1 MEILIERL
9 ILTFRQSPRLSAA
22 AADKY
27 CVLRKSLLQG
37 LNKIPPFPPIAA
49 RLLVLLSNEAAPLS
63 EVAELIGTDPTFSAR
78 LLQCVNSVEFGL
90 PSRVSDVT
98 HALSLLG
105 LDRTREA
112 TVTLAT
118 SAYASGAL
126 RTGELRRCW
135 EHSVATAIIADQIAR
150 AGGAFIGHAYTA
162 GIMHDIGRLGLLV
175 AFPRDYQ
182 RIIRDAADRCLDLL
196 DFERD
201 QFGVHHAEAGRLLAE
216 RWNFPEE
223 LLIVTGRH
231 HDPCEGEELDLL
243 RIVHVACRMA
253 DALGYDITRP
263 LIPVDAEAVL
273 AELPERARAS
283 FKKSSEELRILIA
296 QRIRAYDSADPE
308 PNEAVLPTDEE
319 LSLIPVGD
327 GPLESAA
334 VARSLSAYIAM
345 GVTAALMIYC
355 LILLWR

>member
-1 MEILIERL
+1 M
-9 ILTFRQSPRLSAA
+9 A
-22 AADKY
+22 AADKHT
-27 CVLRKSLLQG
+27 VAPSTFLEG

-49 RLLVLLSNEAAPLS
+49 RLLVLLSDESVPIS
-63 EVAELIGTDPTFSAR
+63 EVAELIGSDPTLSAR

-90 PSRVSDVT
+90 PSRISDVT

-105 LDRTREA
+105 LERTREA

-135 EHSVATAIIADQIAR
+135 EHSVATAVIADQIAR
-150 AGGAFIGHAYTA
+150 ACGAFIGHAYIA

-196 DFERD
+196 DFERE

-223 LLIVTGRH
+223 LLIVVGRH

-263 LIPVDAEAVL
+263 LIPVYADAVL

-283 FKKSSEELRILIA
+283 FRKSSDELRVLIGR
-296 QRIRAYDSADPE
+296 RIRLYDSADADPTE
-308 PNEAVLPTDEE
+308 PAPAADEE
-319 LSLIPVGD
+319 LSLNPVAD
-327 GPLESAA
+327 GSAESNAA
-334 VARSLSAYIAM
+334 TRSLSAYIAM
-345 GVTAALMIYC
+345 GVTAVLIIYGMVQ
-355 LILLWR
+355 LWR